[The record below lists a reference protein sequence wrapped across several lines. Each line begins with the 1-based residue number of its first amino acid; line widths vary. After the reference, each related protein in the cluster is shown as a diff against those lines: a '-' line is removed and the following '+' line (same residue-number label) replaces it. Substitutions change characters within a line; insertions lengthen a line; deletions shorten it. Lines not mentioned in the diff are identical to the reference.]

1 MRGIQQAVIAL
12 ALSVMLPA
20 AIAAQGVQT
29 GEVSGVVSSSDGLS
43 LPGATVTVQ
52 SASLQGTRT
61 AVTDANGAYVVRAL
75 PPGTYNVTFEMAGL
89 TSKTETAA
97 VELGRQTNVN
107 AVLAVAG
114 MSENVNVTAEVNTA
128 RLTSPTVG
136 ANYASRTINDLP
148 TGRTPS
154 LIAELAP
161 GLTANTPNSGQ
172 VTISGGFA
180 YDNVFMINGVDVNDN
195 LFGSPQDVFIEDAI
209 DQTSVLTSGISAEY
223 GRFTGGVINMITKS
237 GGNTFSGS
245 LRSNFSNSAWTTE
258 TPREKAAGTERPDK
272 LNETYEGTFG
282 GPVLKDRL
290 WF

>member
-75 PPGTYNVTFEMAGL
+75 PPGTYKVTFEMAGL

-114 MSENVNVTAEVNTA
+114 MSGDVQGTA
-128 RLTSPTVG
+128 
-136 ANYASRTINDLP
+136 
-148 TGRTPS
+148 
-154 LIAELAP
+154 
-161 GLTANTPNSGQ
+161 
-172 VTISGGFA
+172 GG
-180 YDNVFMINGVDVNDN
+180 
-195 LFGSPQDVFIEDAI
+195 
-209 DQTSVLTSGISAEY
+209 
-223 GRFTGGVINMITKS
+223 K
-237 GGNTFSGS
+237 
-245 LRSNFSNSAWTTE
+245 
-258 TPREKAAGTERPDK
+258 TPRRAAPNPRAHQNPRPH
-272 LNETYEGTFG
+272 
-282 GPVLKDRL
+282 
-290 WF
+290 